1 MIRRFAAATLL
12 LLFVVSLQW
21 NQPLEAQGTPTPTNT
36 PRDTPTPE
44 TETPT
49 PTPVTPTATATSTSP
64 VATPTSTAT
73 TTLPT
78 TTSTPPAS
86 ATQPPTTG
94 GSPQSNGSIRGT
106 VFEDKNNDGKC
117 TGQGEP
123 TLAGIV
129 IQFVS
134 NDGQTTVF
142 LESGSDG
149 SFGLV
154 AAGLGTWS
162 VKAVPPAGYSVS
174 SAETRSVVL
183 SETQRVATG
192 VDFCIRKGAAA
203 PGPSVLP
210 ASGSPIA
217 TPILGMTFTG
227 IAFIAAGL
235 FWQARHLWLKR
246 R

>member
-1 MIRRFAAATLL
+1 MIHRFAAAFCLAILFVLL
-12 LLFVVSLQW
+12 LWGMPIQ
-21 NQPLEAQGTPTPTNT
+21 AQGDPTPTNT
-36 PRDTPTPE
+36 PR
-44 TETPT
+44 PT
-49 PTPVTPTATATSTSP
+49 PTNEGGATPTHTPTATTISPTATAT
-64 VATPTSTAT
+64 
-73 TTLPT
+73 
-78 TTSTPPAS
+78 
-86 ATQPPTTG
+86 QPPTSG
-94 GSPQSNGSIRGT
+94 GGAPTNQNGGSIRGT
-106 VFEDKNNDGKC
+106 IYEDKNNDGKC
-117 TGQGEP
+117 VGQNEP
-123 TLAGIV
+123 TLSGIV
-129 IQFVS
+129 VQFVS

-149 SFGLV
+149 SYGLV

-174 SAETRSVVL
+174 SEATRSVFL
-183 SETQRVATG
+183 SEGQRVATG

-227 IAFIAAGL
+227 VAFILAGL
-235 FWQARHLWLKR
+235 FWQARHLWLQR